1 MQLVCSGRALELT
14 GIAGVQSV
22 TKTNRLRGFTHH
34 MRTRIPAL
42 LAATVAVLALASPAT
57 AAEVGWTADGWKHW
71 WLPDDYSTHGKYID
85 SLFTATFWLCMVT
98 WALVQI
104 AMIVFLI
111 KYRHRKDR
119 KKAIFTHGNT
129 RLEMCWTLAPA
140 VILAA
145 LAVWNKGVWDR
156 FRFNPDLQRD
166 DVAKILV
173 IGQQFKWNVIYP
185 GPDGKFG
192 KYLDFPKPTDKQ
204 WPDGKTR
211 RGVAGPA
218 FLPYTEAVTAINQY
232 IDAENPL
239 GKDML
244 DPDGKDDDWT
254 PQPGREIAIPA
265 HRPVEVQLSSK
276 DVIHSFFLPNFR
288 VKLDAVPGMRGAVS
302 FTSTKTSTERE
313 KESERTLKIKDLQS
327 EFAADE
333 TLSLRVAINAD
344 TKGAVKDPK
353 KEEYLFQD
361 KSNPKKPVTII
372 RHANP
377 LTKARVDKLAE
388 AGIEEV
394 TVYEPGIFEI
404 VCEEL
409 CGGQHFTMR
418 GELRVLEPD
427 VYAERFEGKKRPA
440 ATQPAVAIAR

>member
-1 MQLVCSGRALELT
+1 VLLFTST
-14 GIAGVQSV
+14 AG
-22 TKTNRLRGFTHH
+22 
-34 MRTRIPAL
+34 
-42 LAATVAVLALASPAT
+42 
-57 AAEVGWTADGWKHW
+57 AAEVGWTTEGWKHW
-71 WLPDDYSTHGKYID
+71 WLPDDYSKHGPAID
-85 SLFTATFWLCMVT
+85 SLFTATFWICMVA

-104 AMIVFLI
+104 TMIVFLI
-111 KYRHRKDR
+111 KYRHRASR
-119 KKAIFTHGNT
+119 KKATFTHGNT

-140 VILAA
+140 LILAF

-173 IGQQFKWNVIYP
+173 IGQQFKWNVVYP
-185 GPDGKFG
+185 GPDGKLG
-192 KYLDFPKPTDKQ
+192 KYLIFPKPTDKQ

-211 RGVAGPA
+211 RGVPGPA
-218 FLPYTEAVTAINQY
+218 FLPYDEAVKAINAY

-254 PQPGREIAIPA
+254 KTPGRDIYIPA
-265 HRPVEVQLSSK
+265 NRPVEVQLSSK

-288 VKLDAVPGMRGAVS
+288 VKLDAVPGLRGMVS
-302 FTSTKTSTERE
+302 FTSTKSSSQRERDTER
-313 KESERTLKIKDLQS
+313 TVKIADLQK

-333 TLSLRVAINAD
+333 KLSLNIAINASSKD
-344 TKGAVKDPK
+344 AVKDPK
-353 KEEYLFQD
+353 KDEYLYQD
-361 KSNPKKPVTII
+361 KSNPKKPATII
-372 RHANP
+372 RNAQP
-377 LTKARVDKLAE
+377 LTKARADKLAE

-394 TVYEPGIFEI
+394 NVYTPGFFEI

-418 GELRVLEPD
+418 GQLYILEPEAF
-427 VYAERFEGKKRPA
+427 AERFEGKKPPA
-440 ATQPAVAIAR
+440 STQPAVALAK